1 LHETHHSENCTTL
14 DRSFG
19 LVGPRNLD
27 TVYLRVRLWKTRS
40 GLHAASKALD
50 RVQTDCMRAQEMK
63 LNRLFLVALVSIVFL
78 SPLQAQLSPQTAVVV
93 TSIAGIDELDKYIEQ
108 ARQDWQVP
116 GLAVAIVKDDKVILS
131 KGYGVKRIN
140 SADSVDRHTLFAIAS
155 NSKAFTSAALAILVD
170 QGKLKWDDRVRQ
182 HLPWFQMNDEYAAAE
197 MRVRDLLCHRSGMG
211 TFSGDLLWYGTS
223 YSPQEILIRSR
234 HLKPEGPFRAHY
246 GYSNLM
252 FLAAGEVI
260 QAVSGQPWPV
270 FVQQHITAPLEMNRT
285 IMSVRDLVAKDNFAT
300 PHKTYL
306 DRSEPI
312 AWVNWDS
319 MAAAGGIISSVDDMS
334 SWMRLQLRKGSLSGD
349 KRIFCDEASRQMWE
363 SHTPIQI
370 SARASARFPT
380 THFRA
385 YGLGWALAD
394 YHGRKT
400 VGHGGGYDGMYSHV
414 MLVPE
419 ENLGVVVLTNSMT
432 GITDSIAYRVVDQ
445 FLAVPPRD
453 WSKEN
458 LETFKKSRQAF
469 QAKIEEA
476 TKSVAPDSKPS
487 HPLEDFVGDF
497 RCPLYGDVSVR
508 LESGSLVMR
517 LLPNPMMVADL
528 THLHYDTFV
537 IHWRNKS
544 AWYEEGTAHFVA
556 NARGKFTELN
566 LDVPNDDLWFH
577 EFNLVR
583 IPESQ
588 KTK

>member
-1 LHETHHSENCTTL
+1 MKFT
-14 DRSFG
+14 G
-19 LVGPRNLD
+19 LVLSIF
-27 TVYLRVRLWKTRS
+27 VS
-40 GLHAASKALD
+40 
-50 RVQTDCMRAQEMK
+50 
-63 LNRLFLVALVSIVFL
+63 LFQLAIVHG
-78 SPLQAQLSPQTAVVV
+78 QLAPTTSVIDS
-93 TSIAGIDELDKYIEQ
+93 SIAGIDELDQYIEQ
-108 ARQDWQVP
+108 ARQAWQVP
-116 GLAVAIVKDDKVILS
+116 GLAVAIVKDDKVVLS
-131 KGYGVKRIN
+131 KGYGVKRFG
-140 SADSVDRHTLFAIAS
+140 SADLVDQDTFFAIAS

-182 HLPWFQMNDEYAAAE
+182 HLPWFQMNDAYAADE
-197 MRVRDLLCHRSGMG
+197 IRVRDLLCHRSGLG

-223 YSPQEILIRSR
+223 YSPKDILIRSQ

-260 QAVSGQPWPV
+260 QAVSGQSWSE
-270 FVQQHITAPLEMNRT
+270 FVQQNIIVPLEMSRT
-285 IMSVRDLVAKDNFAT
+285 ITSVRDLVAKDNFAT

-334 SWMRLQLRKGSLSGD
+334 RWMRLQLRAGSLTGD
-349 KRIFCDEASRQMWE
+349 KRIFSEATSREMWE
-363 SHTPIQI
+363 SHTPIRI
-370 SARASARFPT
+370 SPKYSARFPT
-380 THFRA
+380 THFRS
-385 YGLGWALAD
+385 YGLGWALSD
-394 YHGRKT
+394 YQGRKN

-419 ENLGVVVLTNSMT
+419 EKLGVVVLTNSMT

-445 FLAVPPRD
+445 FLGAPPRD
-453 WSKEN
+453 WSQEN

-469 QAKIEEA
+469 QARIDE
-476 TKSVAPDSKPS
+476 TIKSVAPDSKPS
-487 HPLEDFVGDF
+487 HPLEDYVGDF
-497 RCPLYGDVSVR
+497 RCPLYGDASIK
-508 LESGSLVMR
+508 LENGSLVMR
-517 LLPNPMMVADL
+517 LAPNPTMVADL
-528 THLHYDTFV
+528 TPLHYDTFV

-556 NARGKFTELN
+556 NSKGKFTEIK

-583 IPESQ
+583 VSEQPA
-588 KTK
+588 KK